1 MNIIFFQA
9 LVKWKNKNQTE
20 IFTMFIEDIDKE
32 IVHNTQCNLEVLN
45 IFFIN
50 ETVQNLENIKV
61 KLLSEYQK
69 FLDIFEQA

>member
-1 MNIIFFQA
+1 
-9 LVKWKNKNQTE
+9 
-20 IFTMFIEDIDKE
+20 MFIEDIDKE

>member
-1 MNIIFFQA
+1 
-9 LVKWKNKNQTE
+9 
-20 IFTMFIEDIDKE
+20 MFIEDIDKE
-32 IVHNTQCNLEVLN
+32 IVHNTRCNLEVLN